1 MSVSQERNETMKDII
16 KEEAAV
22 IGTEINA
29 RVKARLDEFKKNHRD
44 IYLCMSEGEYIE
56 TVKRFH
62 KEEGRKYLAEVL
74 GW

>member
-1 MSVSQERNETMKDII
+1 MKDIT

-22 IGTEINA
+22 IAPEINA
-29 RVKARLDEFKKNHRD
+29 RVKARLEEFKKNYRE

-56 TVKRFH
+56 MLKRFH

>member
-1 MSVSQERNETMKDII
+1 MSKERNEKMKDIS
-16 KEEAAV
+16 KEQVNEIAP
-22 IGTEINA
+22 EINA
-29 RVKARLDEFKKNHRD
+29 RVKARLEEFKKNYRE

-56 TVKRFH
+56 MLKRFH

>member
-1 MSVSQERNETMKDII
+1 MKDFT

-44 IYLCMSEGEYIE
+44 IYLCMSEGEYIGM
-56 TVKRFH
+56 VKRFH
-62 KEEGRKYLAEVL
+62 NEEKRKYLAEVM